1 MKVRSGV
8 LYAMTVLLAT
18 IMEQALA
25 RDVRVS
31 SKEQFKKICWIS
43 TSVAVMKIALWTNS
57 PAPSVN
63 SAGCKSAS
71 QWGWSQKVSM

>member
-8 LYAMTVLLAT
+8 LYAVTVLLAT
-18 IMEQALA
+18 IMGQTLA

-31 SKEQFKKICWIS
+31 SKEQFKKIYWIS

-57 PAPSVN
+57 LVPSVN
-63 SAGCKSAS
+63 SAGCRSVS
-71 QWGWSQKVSM
+71 QWGWSQKVFT